1 MTFLA
6 APILFG
12 LVLASVPIIIHL
24 LNRRRFQIV
33 DWAPMKYLKL
43 TIKTNRRRLRI
54 EQLLLLI
61 LRTLMIIVLI
71 LAVARPVLSHAGVGG
86 WLAARSRTARVIVI
100 DDSLSMAYQQE
111 TRTTFDL
118 AKDATSQ
125 LVRNIGT
132 QDSLTVF
139 TTSAPLAPL
148 VRDVHLEDANKLAS
162 VINGLKVTDAH
173 CDWSQALKHAD
184 DAVNAAPFPSKEVV
198 IVTDLRRSGWSDE
211 VAKIANKWAGAN
223 VAMRV
228 IDVGVRQTTNAS
240 LLSFEQEDAIA
251 LPGDTISLKATV
263 SNDTPSSISG
273 AQAVLTIAGE
283 ARPVILPD
291 LPPGKTTE
299 VPISINLQKPGQ
311 YPLQLKMPNDVLTPD
326 DSRWYCL
333 NVRPT
338 LDVAMIDGEIG
349 NGPFESETDFLG
361 LSFSVGKEPWH
372 IQRVADSDWP
382 STRIAPSDV
391 MVVAN
396 VSQIPASQL
405 ANLERLVQQGM
416 GLMIFVGDQV
426 DIDNW
431 NQRVFK
437 DGNGL
442 LPGKLDRIVD
452 EPVTGLVIDEVAAS
466 PLAPMV
472 KLAPAAL
479 ARIKAKKYM
488 TVNVTAK
495 AEGVRVLAHW
505 NDSDNHAAVIEK
517 SVGKGKVILWTV
529 TADKAWSDWPIDPT
543 YVLATRSAAMAI
555 ARGDRSQDNVTAG
568 QAIQIQLQ
576 PGDNALEPKISSPDH
591 EGMEAVEVTKPQDA
605 GPILRY
611 TRTNSAG
618 PYTLRWKD
626 NVGAEQTRLV
636 CVSPDKAESDLEPL
650 SDDQVENFLGNLRPQ
665 IIHYS
670 GNEGALTAR
679 GQEIWKTLTI
689 LVLCMTAIE
698 TVFAVWV
705 GRER

>member
-1 MTFLA
+1 MIFLA

-71 LAVARPVLSHAGVGG
+71 LAVARPVLSRAGIGG
-86 WLAARSRTARVIVI
+86 WLAARSRSARVIVI
-100 DDSLSMAYQQE
+100 DDSLSMAYQQD
-111 TRTTFDL
+111 TKTAFDH
-118 AKDATSQ
+118 ARDATTQ
-125 LVRNIGT
+125 LIRNIGT

-139 TTSAPLAPL
+139 TTSAPTSPL
-148 VRDVHLEDANKLAS
+148 VRDVHLEDSNKLVSLIAT
-162 VINGLKVTDAH
+162 LKSTDAH
-173 CDWSQALKHAD
+173 NDWAATLKHAD
-184 DAVNAAPFPSKEVV
+184 DAINAAPFPSKEVI
-198 IVTDLRRSGWSDE
+198 IVTDLRRSGWSDD
-211 VAKIANKWAGAN
+211 VAKISNKWAGAN
-223 VAMRV
+223 VAMRI
-228 IDVGVRQTTNAS
+228 IDVGIRQTTNSS
-240 LLSFEQEDAIA
+240 LLAFEQEDAIA
-251 LPGDTISLKATV
+251 LPGDIINLKALV
-263 SNDTPSSISG
+263 RNETPASISG

-291 LPPGKTTE
+291 LPPGKVTE

-311 YPLQLKMPNDVLTPD
+311 YPLQLKMPGDVLAPD
-326 DSRWYCL
+326 DSRWFCL

-338 LDVAMIDGEIG
+338 LDVAMIDGEMG

-361 LSFSVGKEPWH
+361 LSFSVGREPWH
-372 IQRVADSDWP
+372 IQRVSDSDWP
-382 STRIAPSDV
+382 STRLAPSDV

-396 VSQIPASQL
+396 VAQL
-405 ANLERLVQQGM
+405 PPGQVANLEKLVQQGM
-416 GLMIFVGDQV
+416 GLMLFVGDQV
-426 DIDNW
+426 DIENW
-431 NQRVFK
+431 NTRLFK

-442 LPGKLDRIVD
+442 LAGKLDRIID

-466 PLAPMV
+466 PLAPMA
-472 KLAPAAL
+472 KLTPAAL
-479 ARIKAKKYM
+479 ARIRAKKFM
-488 TVNVTAK
+488 TVNVPAK

-505 NDSDNHAAVIEK
+505 NNADSHPAVIEK
-517 SVGKGKVILWTV
+517 SFGRGKVILWTI
-529 TADKAWSDWPIDPT
+529 TADKAWGDWPIDPT
-543 YVLATRSAAMAI
+543 YLLATRSAAMAI
-555 ARGDRSQDNVTAG
+555 ARGDRSQDNVAAG
-568 QAIQIQLQ
+568 QAIQIELQ
-576 PGDNALEPKISSPDH
+576 PGENVLEPKIAAPDR
-591 EGMEAVEVTKPQDA
+591 EGMETVEVTRPQDS

-611 TRTNSAG
+611 TRTSSAG

-626 NVGAEQTRLV
+626 ALGGEQTRLV
-636 CVSPDKAESDLEPL
+636 CVSPDKAESDLDPV
-650 SDDQVENFLGNLRPQ
+650 SDDQLENFLGNLRPQ
-665 IIHYS
+665 IVHYS
-670 GNEGALTAR
+670 GNEGALMAR

-689 LVLCMTAIE
+689 IVLCMTAIE